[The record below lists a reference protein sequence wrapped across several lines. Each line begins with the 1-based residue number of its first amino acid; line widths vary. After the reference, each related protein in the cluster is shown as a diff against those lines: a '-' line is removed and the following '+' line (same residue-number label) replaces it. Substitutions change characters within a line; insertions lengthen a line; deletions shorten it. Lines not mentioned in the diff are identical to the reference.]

1 MRAREF
7 INEVNVNPKD
17 QWFGPGQ
24 IGGGRAVGGL
34 PKVTP
39 RTEVPRDL
47 PKVKSTDRFDSP
59 PPSQGAPGS
68 IDALRHEVYKQSLP
82 KVKTDTAVPTREL
95 PRITN
100 PGNPPLT
107 AKELGGQAPKYTQSE
122 LGTFKRTP
130 DGKIVDPQGQV
141 VSPRT
146 GDPYTK
152 ADVYR
157 DTGKSPEFKSISP
170 ERSHYARTSQ
180 ADRARDARHSANA
193 EKYADELKAAEAQF
207 KEKGDAAS
215 FGRILDILNRP

>member
-1 MRAREF
+1 MRANEF
-7 INEVNVNPKD
+7 ISEVNLDPRS
-17 QWFGPGQ
+17 WFGAGQ
-24 IGGGRAVGGL
+24 MGGRGTAGGSQAVATGG
-34 PKVTP
+34 
-39 RTEVPRDL
+39 RT
-47 PKVKSTDRFDSP
+47 
-59 PPSQGAPGS
+59 AP
-68 IDALRHEVYKQSLP
+68 
-82 KVKTDTAVPTREL
+82 
-95 PRITN
+95 
-100 PGNPPLT
+100 
-107 AKELGGQAPKYTQSE
+107 APKPD
-122 LGTFKRTP
+122 LGKFKRTP
-130 DGKIVDPQGQV
+130 DGKIIDPEGQV

>member
-1 MRAREF
+1 MRANEF

-24 IGGGRAVGGL
+24 IGGGRAAGGL

-47 PKVKSTDRFDSP
+47 PK
-59 PPSQGAPGS
+59 
-68 IDALRHEVYKQSLP
+68 I
-82 KVKTDTAVPTREL
+82 KTDTPVPTDLPHINPRSPAPIEL
-95 PRITN
+95 PRVTN

-107 AKELGGQAPKYTQSE
+107 SKELGGQTPKYTQSE

-130 DGKIVDPQGQV
+130 DGKIIDPQGQV
-141 VSPRT
+141 VNPRT

-152 ADVYR
+152 ADVTR

-170 ERSHYARTSQ
+170 ERSHYARTV
-180 ADRARDARHSANA
+180 
-193 EKYADELKAAEAQF
+193 
-207 KEKGDAAS
+207 
-215 FGRILDILNRP
+215 

>member
-1 MRAREF
+1 MRANEF

-24 IGGGRAVGGL
+24 IGGGRAAGGL

-47 PKVKSTDRFDSP
+47 PKVKPTDRFDSP
-59 PPSQGAPGS
+59 PLPPGAPRS
-68 IDALRHEVYKQSLP
+68 VDALRHEVHKQSLP
-82 KVKTDTAVPTREL
+82 KVKTDTTVPAEL
-95 PRITN
+95 PRVTN

-107 AKELGGQAPKYTQSE
+107 SKELGGQTPKYTQSD
-122 LGTFKRTP
+122 LGKFKRTP
-130 DGKIVDPQGQV
+130 DGKIIDPQGQV
-141 VSPRT
+141 ISPRT

-170 ERSHYARTSQ
+170 ERSHYARTTQ
-180 ADRARDARHSANA
+180 ADRVRDERAARNMER
-193 EKYADELKAAEAQF
+193 YADEYQAARARWREQ
-207 KEKGDAAS
+207 GDAAS
-215 FGRILDILNRP
+215 FGDMMKILNRTD